1 MTKYFNTKIGR
12 LRMFAFLEGLT
23 LILLV
28 FIAVPLKYLLDL
40 PLLVEMIGP
49 IHGALF
55 ILFVV
60 TVVWIALERE
70 WKFPRTAWIIFLSSF
85 VPFGTFYID
94 RKYFRNLE

>member
-1 MTKYFNTKIGR
+1 
-12 LRMFAFLEGLT
+12 MFAFLEGLT